1 MDLVARPVDL
11 PGRLGPLTR
20 LTMSGYLSIELDNL
34 AVDPVLM
41 THLPAGLAA
50 YYLALPL
57 ACEDGVVSVAMAHP
71 ENKTALAV
79 LANLFAAPVVPVRA
93 PATAIRQ
100 ALSCCNPAKSPLPRR
115 VLAWSSQDEQIQLAA
130 GIAAC
135 FVPAE
140 AETVTAM
147 SASELD
153 LESLLDVAR
162 EGRYSLTVIHLPQ
175 ERVPALLLQEAATPL
190 LVLRNGA
197 QELHRILV
205 ALRGYSADGQL
216 LDWLAPLLQP
226 DTSVTFMPLHADN
239 ASGQPSFLLNRV
251 ERSHLK
257 DCLHHPALRNTQV
270 WVKLRQGQAVNQVI
284 EETSQDAYDLVVI
297 AAEGY
302 GHLVSRIVTGVE
314 EKGTRRQCSFFILKP
329 PTNGEIGQPVK

>member
-1 MDLVARPVDL
+1 
-11 PGRLGPLTR
+11 
-20 LTMSGYLSIELDNL
+20 MSGYLSIELDNL

-41 THLPAGLAA
+41 TQLPAGLAA

-57 ACEDGVVSVAMAHP
+57 ACEDGVVSVAMAYP
-71 ENKTALAV
+71 ENETALVV

-93 PATAIRQ
+93 PAAAIRQ
-100 ALSCCNPAKSPLPRR
+100 ALSRFNPAKSDMPRR
-115 VLAWSSQDEQIQLAA
+115 VLAWSSRDEQIQVAA
-130 GIAAC
+130 GIAAR
-135 FVPAE
+135 FIPALAE
-140 AETVTAM
+140 AVTVM
-147 SASELD
+147 GASGLD

-162 EGRYSLTVIHLPQ
+162 EGRYSLTVVHLPQ
-175 ERVPALLLQEAATPL
+175 ERVPALLLQQAATPL
-190 LVLRNGA
+190 LLLRNGG
-197 QELHRILV
+197 QELHRMLV

-239 ASGQPSFLLNRV
+239 ALGQLQLSFLLNTV

-270 WVKLRQGQAVNQVI
+270 WVKLRQGQAVDQVI
-284 EETSQDAYDLVVI
+284 EETSQDAYDLIVI

-302 GHLVSRIVTGVE
+302 GHFVSRIVSSVE
-314 EKGTRRQCSFFILKP
+314 QKGTRRQCSFFILKP
-329 PTNGEIGQPVK
+329 PTNGETGRPVI